1 MSDPTH
7 QAPGVGAHALCG
19 ARTRSG
25 APCSNPPMLGQR
37 RCRMHGGASPRARS
51 RAERTLAEQQAAL
64 AATRLGVLVETSPE
78 QALLDEVHR
87 CAGMIAY
94 YGQRAREVE
103 AGTIDG
109 DRPNRL
115 DPDDPRETRR
125 DLVWGITRQKTGG
138 EDAGTTEEAA
148 PNVWLKLWNEERDR
162 LVRVAA
168 ACLKAGIE
176 ERRVRI
182 AEETGSL
189 VAQVIRRVL
198 DRLELT
204 EQQRTLVGTVVP
216 DELRALASAEVG
228 R

>member
-1 MSDPTH
+1 M
-7 QAPGVGAHALCG
+7 
-19 ARTRSG
+19 
-25 APCSNPPMLGQR
+25 
-37 RCRMHGGASPRARS
+37 
-51 RAERTLAEQQAAL
+51 